1 MTALAKLSALCAVA
15 LMLAGCASTPPR
27 TERLP
32 APDTARPAPAPAPQ
46 ARPPAPATPPVVQK
60 PEGQKRG
67 GGYYLDDGPGDDAPP
82 PEVLA
87 AIPDAQPKVEPL
99 HRFANKPY
107 SVFGKDYTPRREHG
121 AYKARG
127 RASWYGRKFHGQKTA
142 SGEIYDMYA
151 MTAAH
156 PTLPIPSYARVT
168 NLDNGRSVVVRVNDR
183 GPFHSAR
190 IMDLS
195 YAAAYKLGYIND
207 GTTAV
212 EVESLLPEDIQL
224 AGQGGTSPAAGDP
237 LLVLVEGSAAAD
249 AADPDGAGGVYLQ
262 LAAFSGRANADAYV
276 DHLRRELP
284 WLEEP
289 IRVQSGGGRYRLHV
303 GPYADDGAAHRV
315 AARIRESLDVVP
327 IVVRP

>member
-1 MTALAKLSALCAVA
+1 MTMRAKLSLLGAVA
-15 LMLAGCASTPPR
+15 LTLAGCTSTPPR
-27 TERLP
+27 TERVPVPEP
-32 APDTARPAPAPAPQ
+32 APPAPPAQ
-46 ARPPAPATPPVVQK
+46 ARPPVPATPPVVHK
-60 PEGQKRG
+60 PEVQKRG
-67 GGYYLDDGPGDDAPP
+67 GYYQDDGPGDDAPP

-107 SVFGKDYTPRREHG
+107 SVFGKDYTPSREHG

-127 RASWYGRKFHGQKTA
+127 RASWYGRKFHGKKTA

-156 PTLPIPSYARVT
+156 PTLPIPSYARVS
-168 NLDNGRSVVVRVNDR
+168 NLENGRSVVVRVNDR

-212 EVESLLPEDIQL
+212 EVESLSPDDIQL
-224 AGQGGTSPAAGDP
+224 AARDDSGPAAADP
-237 LLVLVEGSAAAD
+237 LLAVVEASD
-249 AADPDGAGGVYLQ
+249 AAQTSGAGVYLQ

-284 WLEEP
+284 WLDEP
-289 IRVQSGGGRYRLHV
+289 IRVQAGDGRYRLHV
-303 GPYADDGAAHRV
+303 GPYADDGEAQRI
-315 AARIRESLDVVP
+315 AARIRQSLDVVP